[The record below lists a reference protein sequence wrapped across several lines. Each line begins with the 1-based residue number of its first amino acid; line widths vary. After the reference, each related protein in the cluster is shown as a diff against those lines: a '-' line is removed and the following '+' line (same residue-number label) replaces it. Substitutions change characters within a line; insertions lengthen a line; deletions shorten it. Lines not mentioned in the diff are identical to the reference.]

1 MATINLDAHETEILR
16 ETLESV
22 SSDLGYEISNTD
34 AKEYRDKLKAKRAL
48 IQRVIGDLGG
58 A

>member
-1 MATINLDAHETEILR
+1 MATINLDATETEILR
-16 ETLESV
+16 ETLESIA
-22 SSDLGYEISNTD
+22 SDLGYEISNTD
-34 AKEYRDKLKAKRAL
+34 AKDYRDKLKAKRAL